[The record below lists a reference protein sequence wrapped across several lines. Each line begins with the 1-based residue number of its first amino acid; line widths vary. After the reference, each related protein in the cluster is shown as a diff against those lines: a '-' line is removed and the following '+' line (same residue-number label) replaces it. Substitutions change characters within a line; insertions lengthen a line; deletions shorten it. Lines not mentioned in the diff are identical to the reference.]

1 MAQTLQTWMNDLFDG
16 IYTPLLSDDIESGE
30 NWEKAL
36 SNMLNANFGV
46 LCFTPGFQKSWLC
59 YEAGVLS
66 ETTRYDTS
74 HPEETEERKFR
85 TLPYRVAP
93 IAFGI
98 KKSQIP
104 KSLSKFQ
111 EEEMGFEGIQRLTES
126 INKRGQKLARDRNG
140 NTVPSLYLNPA
151 ELLKKLEKP
160 AENGVY
166 PRGSYAWLEHETAN
180 VMKAAFDAYLDSDFA
195 ADIQNLENS
204 GGGNLE
210 IGRLCYNARKLL
222 KEFSAKEFSPEIMRG
237 AVADFRES
245 ICQKLESP
253 PPGSER
259 YNCRLQDLYQ
269 NLERLYVGTRF
280 LFEREENANPGL

>member
-1 MAQTLQTWMNDLFDG
+1 MALTLQTWMNDLFDG

-30 NWEKAL
+30 NWEDAL

-46 LCFTPGFQKSWLC
+46 LCFTPCFQESWLC

-98 KKSQIP
+98 KKDKIP

-111 EEEMGFEGIQRLTES
+111 KEEMGFEGIQRLAES
-126 INKRGQKLARDRNG
+126 INKRGQKLARNREG
-140 NTVPSLYLNPA
+140 NAVQSLYLNPA

-160 AENGVY
+160 SENGVY
-166 PRGSYAWLEHETAN
+166 PPGSYAWLEHETAK
-180 VMKAAFDAYLDSDFA
+180 VMKTKFDAYLDSDFA
-195 ADIQNLENS
+195 ADIKNLKNS
-204 GGGNLE
+204 T
-210 IGRLCYNARKLL
+210 Y
-222 KEFSAKEFSPEIMRG
+222 
-237 AVADFRES
+237 
-245 ICQKLESP
+245 
-253 PPGSER
+253 
-259 YNCRLQDLYQ
+259 
-269 NLERLYVGTRF
+269 
-280 LFEREENANPGL
+280 